1 MPRFASRA
9 PHAALHGPPCA
20 VTRPPLTRQPIYPR
34 AAGGTAPR
42 FQRVGAS
49 AAAMPSRYSGRRRAL
64 RRFSGR
70 PLNRAARRTPFPQY
84 KAMPRSA
91 LHVSRP
97 CFPLEIFTICIFS
110 EIYYILSIKREPSPI
125 ETAPFPHARPRL
137 PDAMPRLP
145 DAGQNTGD
153 RAGRALPSGLSPR
166 ALSQYI
172 PPALPG
178 CTG

>member
-1 MPRFASRA
+1 
-9 PHAALHGPPCA
+9 
-20 VTRPPLTRQPIYPR
+20 
-34 AAGGTAPR
+34 
-42 FQRVGAS
+42 
-49 AAAMPSRYSGRRRAL
+49 
-64 RRFSGR
+64 
-70 PLNRAARRTPFPQY
+70 
-84 KAMPRSA
+84 MPRSA

-97 CFPLEIFTICIFS
+97 CFSIITICIFS

-125 ETAPFPHARPRL
+125 ETAPFPRARPRL

-153 RAGRALPSGLSPR
+153 RAGRALPSGPSPR
-166 ALSQYI
+166 ALSQYM